1 MSKTDFSSLT
11 EYRRYIKRKRI
22 FVNALR
28 ISILIIF
35 LLYWELGTRFEL
47 FDSFFYSSPSRL
59 WRTLVSLAG
68 SGALFLHLR
77 ITIWETCVSFVIVI
91 AVSLILATLLW
102 WNDTIEQILEPYLVI
117 LNSLPK
123 SALAPL
129 FIVWFGSSQLTII
142 IAAVSVAVFGATMTI
157 YQAFSETEPDKLK
170 LIYTLGGTKRDVLTR
185 VVLPGNMGTLLNVM
199 KVNMG
204 LSLVG
209 VIIGEFLGAKAGLGY
224 LIIYGSQTFQLDY
237 VILSIVLLCI
247 LATLLYLLLDA
258 VQKWYHKRA

>member
-1 MSKTDFSSLT
+1 MNKTDFSSLQ
-11 EYRRYIKRKRI
+11 EYQHYIKRKRI
-22 FVNALR
+22 FINALR
-28 ISILIIF
+28 VSILLAF

-59 WRTLVSLAG
+59 WRCLVSLAS

-77 ITIWETCVSFVIVI
+77 ITIWETCVSFFVVIV
-91 AVSLILATLLW
+91 AALLLATLLW
-102 WNDTIEQILEPYLVI
+102 WNDTLQQILEPYLVI

-129 FIVWFGSSQLTII
+129 FIVWFGSSQLTIV
-142 IAAVSVAVFGATMTI
+142 IAAVSVAVFGATMTVF
-157 YQAFSETEPDKLK
+157 QAFSETEPDKLK

-185 VVLPGNMGTLLNVM
+185 VILPGNMGTLLNVM